1 MREIHT
7 GLIARIEGHG
17 KVSIVLR
24 GDVLENV
31 KMQVVEGSRF
41 FETLIKGRPWYEV
54 PTILMRICSIC
65 TADHNL
71 AAVRAVENA
80 FEVEVSEQTRL
91 LRELLMHGSILES
104 HFLHIFFLSLPDLL
118 GFPSALAMKKY
129 YPEELE
135 RGFRLKKLGND
146 VQRVVGGRAIHPE
159 KSKVGGFTSLPT
171 ENQLANLKRRIVLAL
186 KDALHT
192 VDLIL
197 TQDYAEIRDSWGIY
211 SCLMPGRNYDYF
223 GDRILLGE
231 RVYEVS
237 RYGEVIVERPIS
249 HSTAKRSTT
258 KDGKPIMVGSLA
270 RLNLIWDKLP
280 PMAKECYKNS
290 DRFPSYNPMENILAQ
305 AIETVASLERCVEII
320 DELITRGIRNE
331 KRIEI
336 KPKESRG
343 FGAVEAPRGTLYH
356 DIAFDSSGKVK
367 ACNIITPTAINTY
380 HMEEI
385 LRKEVKVML
394 SEEKNDEEIKKMSEV
409 IVRAYDPCLSC
420 SAHVI
425 RIKE

>member
-1 MREIHT
+1 MREMHT

-17 KVSIVLR
+17 NVSIVLR
-24 GDVLENV
+24 GNELENV

-71 AAVRAVENA
+71 AAIKAVENA
-80 FEVEVSEQTRL
+80 FEVEVSEQTHL

-135 RGFRLKKLGND
+135 KGFRLKKLGND
-146 VQRVVGGRAIHPE
+146 IQRVVGGRAIHPE
-159 KSKVGGFTSLPT
+159 NSKVGGFTSLPT
-171 ENQLANLKRRIVLAL
+171 ENRLANLKRRMVSAIE
-186 KDALHT
+186 DALHA

-197 TQDYAEIRDSWGIY
+197 TQDYAEIKDSWKIY
-211 SCLMPGRNYDYF
+211 SSLMPGRNYDYF

-231 RVYEVS
+231 RVYEIS
-237 RYGEVIVERPIS
+237 KYKEVIVESPIS

-258 KDGKPIMVGSLA
+258 KEGKPIMVGSLA

-280 PMAKECYKNS
+280 PMAKDLYKNS
-290 DRFPSYNPMENILAQ
+290 GRFPSYNPMENILAQ
-305 AIETVASLERCVEII
+305 AIETIASLERCIEII
-320 DELITRGIRNE
+320 DEILSRGIKNE
-331 KRIEI
+331 KPLEI
-336 KPKESRG
+336 KPKNSKG
-343 FGAVEAPRGTLYH
+343 VGAVEAPRGTLYH
-356 DIAFDSSGKVK
+356 DIEFDEGKVK

-385 LRKEVKVML
+385 LRKEVMGML
-394 SEEKNDEEIKKMSEV
+394 SEEKSDAEIKNMAEV

-425 RIKE
+425 RVKE